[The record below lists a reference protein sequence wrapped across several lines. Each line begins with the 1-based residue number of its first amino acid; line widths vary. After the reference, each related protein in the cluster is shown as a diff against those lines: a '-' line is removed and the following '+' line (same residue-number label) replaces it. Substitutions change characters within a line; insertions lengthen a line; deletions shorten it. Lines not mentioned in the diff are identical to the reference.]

1 MFDLTGK
8 LSRTERLGDPLLR
21 KAQRGVLQHDLRQA
35 RVMHQEAE
43 KAADEAAMAL
53 QRAIEK
59 ARVCEEQVKQIEKLL
74 YAYRD

>member
-43 KAADEAAMAL
+43 RAAEEAALAL
-53 QRAIEK
+53 QEAIELAK
-59 ARVCEEQVKQIEKLL
+59 VCEAQVKKIEGLL
-74 YAYRD
+74 YDYRD

>member
-43 KAADEAAMAL
+43 RAAEEAALAL
-53 QRAIEK
+53 QEAIELAK
-59 ARVCEEQVKQIEKLL
+59 ACEAQVKKIEGLL
-74 YAYRD
+74 FDYRD